1 MDYILTK
8 EMLGTIKEKVVDIDK
23 AMKNMSEQKDD
34 DEIFVRFRD
43 VSMAEFEGMIKGI
56 SLVLK
61 IICGKGE

>member
-1 MDYILTK
+1 MDYILTE
-8 EMLGTIKEKVVDIDK
+8 EMLGIIKEKVVGIDK
-23 AMKNMSEQKDD
+23 AMKNMSKQKDD